1 MVVIVITLPK
11 MKPKLTETSYVT
23 ETKHLKD
30 KEDRHG
36 LAKAPPPPDK
46 TASYINR
53 SALVSA
59 INTPV

>member
-1 MVVIVITLPK
+1 MVIVTSPK

-30 KEDRHG
+30 KEDGHG
-36 LAKAPPPPDK
+36 LAKAPPPADK